1 MGCFMCGTNK
11 NIIKH
16 HTSYEPEEIVD
27 CCRSCHLKIHHE
39 SDELPNKTNRKI
51 TLKSSQKR
59 YRETHNMKQISVP
72 DNIHKFIMDNKDSDH
87 KSAGAFL
94 QRLWD
99 ENVVLHHNVE
109 RLSKVIKS
117 GRVYPDDFTEDEK
130 DLIIQILDG
139 YLQSK
144 DDTVRDVANCIEDKL
159 KK

>member
-1 MGCFMCGTNK
+1 
-11 NIIKH
+11 
-16 HTSYEPEEIVD
+16 
-27 CCRSCHLKIHHE
+27 
-39 SDELPNKTNRKI
+39 
-51 TLKSSQKR
+51 
-59 YRETHNMKQISVP
+59 MKCISVP
-72 DNIHKFIMDNKDSDH
+72 NNIHKIIMDNKDSNH

-99 ENVVLHHNVE
+99 DNVVLHHTVE
-109 RLSKVIKS
+109 RLSKEIKS

-130 DLIIQILDG
+130 NLIIKSLDR